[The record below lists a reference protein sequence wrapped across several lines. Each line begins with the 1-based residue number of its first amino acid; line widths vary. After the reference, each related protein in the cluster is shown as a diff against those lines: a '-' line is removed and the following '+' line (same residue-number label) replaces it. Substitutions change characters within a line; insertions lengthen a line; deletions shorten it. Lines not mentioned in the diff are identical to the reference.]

1 MNKLSSML
9 KFLVESIGN
18 TAMGTTATTLTGAI
32 KELLDKITG
41 RKIIQRTYTFSSI
54 GIGANLNYSTARNI
68 AVSGYKPIAIAG
80 WQVRDDDVDG
90 RNSGWCVVDRLWLG
104 METIDGTATDA
115 IVYTVWNQNTSQSA
129 KVKVLFRIAYV
140 SSDVFGV

>member
-1 MNKLSSML
+1 MNVLSSML

-41 RKIIQRTYTFSSI
+41 RKIIWRTYTFTGI

-68 AVSGYKPIAIAG
+68 AVSGYKPIGIAG
-80 WQVRDDDVDG
+80 WQVQDNDVDG

-104 METIDGTATDA
+104 TETISGTATDA

-129 KVKVLFRIAYV
+129 NIKVLFRVAYV
-140 SSDVFGV
+140 SSDVFGA

>member
-41 RKIIQRTYTFSSI
+41 RKIIWRTYTFSDI
-54 GIGANLNYSTARNI
+54 GIGANLVSSAARNI
-68 AVSGYKPIAIAG
+68 AYSGYKPIAIAG
-80 WQVRDDDVDG
+80 WQVVDHDVEG

-104 METIDGTATDA
+104 AEVIDGTTTDA
-115 IVYTVWNQNTSQSA
+115 VVYTVWNQNTTQSA
-129 KVKVLFRIAYV
+129 RVKLMVRIAYV
-140 SSDVFGV
+140 SADVFPT

>member
-41 RKIIQRTYTFSSI
+41 RKIIQRTYTFSDI
-54 GIGANLNYSTARNI
+54 GIGANLVSSAARNI
-68 AVSGYKPIAIAG
+68 AYSGYKPFAIAG
-80 WQVRDDDVDG
+80 WQVVDHDVEG

-104 METIDGTATDA
+104 GEVIDGTATDA
-115 IVYTVWNQNTSQSA
+115 IVYTIWNQNTTQSA
-129 KVKVLFRIAYV
+129 RVKLMVRIAYV
-140 SSDVFGV
+140 SSDVFGT